1 MRVLCVDDALPI
13 MEDTVA
19 MCRKLP
25 EITSVTG
32 FTRPREALE
41 WLEDHPVDLA
51 LLDIDMPEISGL
63 MLAEQMKRKYPDS
76 AVIFLTAFP
85 QYAVQAIKLRTS
97 GYLLKPIS
105 LEDLKEEVAYAQSR
119 KTIRSTGH
127 IVVKTFGNFEIFVDG
142 ETLVFHRQ
150 KAKELLAY
158 LIDRNGSG
166 VTRPD
171 IFAVLWGDSV
181 YDRSGQKY
189 LDAVVRS
196 LRDTLKNAGIGE
208 ILEIKSGL
216 LRIRPELLDCDLYHF
231 LENDPAAI
239 NAYRGEYLRAYEWA
253 MFDEASLVS
262 RKMEQY
268 RE

>member
-1 MRVLCVDDALPI
+1 MICVDDALPI

-19 MCRKLP
+19 MCEKIP
-25 EITSVTG
+25 QVTSVKG
-32 FTRPREALE
+32 FTRPREAVE
-41 WLEDHPVDLA
+41 WLEKHPVDIA
-51 LLDIDMPEISGL
+51 LLDIDMPEIDGL
-63 MLAEQMKRKYPDS
+63 LLAQKLKQRYPDA
-76 AVIFLTAFP
+76 AVIFLTAYEQF
-85 QYAVQAIKLRTS
+85 AVQAFRQHAS
-97 GYLLKPIS
+97 GYLLKPVAM
-105 LEDLKEEVAYAQSR
+105 EDLREEIAYACSR
-119 KTIRSTGH
+119 KRVWPSGH
-127 IVVKTFGNFEIFVDG
+127 IVVKTFGDFEIFVDG
-142 ETLVFHRQ
+142 ETLPFRRM
-150 KAKELLAY
+150 KSKELLAY

-253 MFDEASLVS
+253 MFDEASLIS